1 MQNQTALP
9 DDGVESAGAI
19 RVLLFTSV
27 VYGLAF
33 GIYEYESVLPLYLG
47 SLGIGALAMGV
58 MFAAAAV
65 GVFLLRI
72 YVGHLSDIFGRKL
85 FYSLSLVIAA
95 AANFAT
101 PLLPVFV
108 MQAMLKT
115 SREAATLVR
124 DTMHSV
130 LLYEHNAARFM
141 GSLGL
146 TIGAEHAS
154 QGVGSLAAGLL
165 AMLLASSSSTPNY
178 AIPFVFS
185 TILLT
190 IAAFSFARFYRE
202 QTVAADGGAQV
213 RKVKLSLKLPP
224 KLWLLVAFGF
234 IFELGLFTTH
244 CHVMPLYFQ
253 KMLEASPLFEL
264 DDARQVMLGVMIVM
278 CLHRFMSGLAMMIAS
293 PRLKHNLK
301 GLFVSLVFLE
311 GVVIAAT
318 PFIGN
323 LWIAVSV
330 WLMHDMLGAAIWSP
344 IHGHFIQKHSRQE
357 SRGADVSTVMG
368 LAQLG
373 RIAGPLLG
381 GVLWTLPVG
390 VYGYGAPFLI
400 GGLIIAFSAM
410 ILLKL

>member
-1 MQNQTALP
+1 MQDSTTL
-9 DDGVESAGAI
+9 DDSRVESAGAI
-19 RVLLFTSV
+19 RVLLFTSI

-33 GIYEYESVLPLYLG
+33 GIYESVLPLYLG

-101 PLLPVFV
+101 PLLPMFV

-115 SREAATLVR
+115 SREAAALVR

-130 LLYEHNAARFM
+130 LLYEHNASRFM

-146 TIGAEHAS
+146 TIGAEHAC
-154 QGVGSLAAGLL
+154 QGVGSLTAGLL
-165 AMLLASSSSTPNY
+165 AMFVASTSSAPNY

-190 IAAFSFARFYRE
+190 IAAFGFARFYRE
-202 QTVAADGGAQV
+202 QTGAADGGAQV
-213 RKVKLSLKLPP
+213 RKAKFSLKLPP

-244 CHVMPLYFQ
+244 CHIMPLYFQ
-253 KMLEASPLFEL
+253 KMIEASPLFDL
-264 DDARQVMLGVMIVM
+264 DARQVMLGVMIVM
-278 CLHRFMSGLAMMIAS
+278 CLHRFTSGLAMMIAG

-301 GLFVSLVFLE
+301 GLFVSFVFFE
-311 GVVIAAT
+311 GVVLAVT

-368 LAQLG
+368 LSQLG
-373 RIAGPLLG
+373 RIGGPLLG
-381 GVLWTLPVG
+381 GLLWTLPIG
-390 VYGYGAPFLI
+390 VYGYGGPFLV
-400 GGLIIAFSAM
+400 GGVIVAISAL